1 MTSPIPWR
9 RAVPD
14 AFLALALGALGWA
27 VYHRALGL
35 WLTYDDFF
43 HLHYLYTYSP
53 RQYLFDPE
61 IWQRLPFKMITPL
74 LFLSFDLDLALF
86 GLDAR
91 AFLIHQLASFAVCV
105 AALYLVLRLWLE
117 RVWAALAA
125 AIFLLGPVVT
135 GIAPLLMVRH
145 YIETTTLGLA
155 AAGLYVLAIR
165 RGGRGGVILPWIS
178 AALYFAA
185 MLAKEIAVPLAF
197 LLPLLPEGTVR
208 ERLRRA
214 VPHGMALVFYL
225 VYRVWM
231 LGTLTGGYGW
241 IVDPSDLPRLALMLP
256 YKTAVDLLGVPS
268 AANWALLVCLLL
280 GVLVAAL
287 QGRRAALL
295 AGVAILLALLP
306 ILPVSADMKPRYA
319 LPAWLVL
326 VIGFPLGA
334 RALAR
339 RPGAV
344 RLTGA
349 GLAAIAVVGAVFCHL
364 QEREIAFARL
374 ERMSAENRA
383 FLRLGPGD
391 LLRQPVSP
399 PATMGELAWMKTD
412 VLGGK
417 PGTGWFYDDFYLCER
432 PQGPGQPRARV
443 WGYDPVA
450 RRVEDMTGQ
459 VPALRRRY
467 CSSIRRDAPLSLEI
481 HAAGPRALYW
491 HLGPY
496 REGRY
501 AFVFGDG
508 VQAFEMPA
516 TGGFQLKQ
524 VGRLSLR
531 VRYESPEGW
540 ITYSPELDLDFTRQP
555 SYRWARSP
563 RG

>member
-1 MTSPIPWR
+1 MIVWR
-9 RAVPD
+9 RALPD
-14 AFLALALGALGWA
+14 ALLALALGALGWA

-53 RQYLFDPE
+53 AQYLFNPE

-86 GLDAR
+86 GLDAH
-91 AFLIHQLASFAVCV
+91 AFLLHQLASFAVCV

-117 RVWAALAA
+117 KTWAGLAA
-125 AIFLLGPVVT
+125 VLFLLGPVVT

-155 AAGLYVLAIR
+155 AVGLYVVAIR
-165 RGGRGGVILPWIS
+165 RGAIRPGERSSAVLPWIS
-178 AALYFAA
+178 AGLYFTA
-185 MLAKEIAVPLAF
+185 MLAKEIAVPLVF
-197 LLPLLPEGTVR
+197 LLPLLPEGSLR

-214 VPHGMALVFYL
+214 VPHALALVLYL
-225 VYRVWM
+225 AYRVWM

-256 YKTAVDLLGVPS
+256 FKTGVDLLGTPS
-268 AANWALLVCLLL
+268 AANWALLVCLLAGL
-280 GVLVAAL
+280 LAAAL

-295 AGVAILLALLP
+295 AVVAILLALLP

-326 VIGFPLGA
+326 IAGFPFGV

-339 RPGAV
+339 RPGAI

-349 GLAAIAVVGAVFCHL
+349 GLAAISVVGAVFCHL
-364 QEREIAFARL
+364 EEREIAFARL

-391 LLRQPVSP
+391 LLRQPGSP

-412 VLGGK
+412 LLTGNRAPAGSMTTSISASTGRCRPASGGTTRSR
-417 PGTGWFYDDFYLCER
+417 GGWR
-432 PQGPGQPRARV
+432 
-443 WGYDPVA
+443 
-450 RRVEDMTGQ
+450 T
-459 VPALRRRY
+459 
-467 CSSIRRDAPLSLEI
+467 
-481 HAAGPRALYW
+481 
-491 HLGPY
+491 
-496 REGRY
+496 
-501 AFVFGDG
+501 
-508 VQAFEMPA
+508 
-516 TGGFQLKQ
+516 
-524 VGRLSLR
+524 
-531 VRYESPEGW
+531 
-540 ITYSPELDLDFTRQP
+540 
-555 SYRWARSP
+555 
-563 RG
+563 